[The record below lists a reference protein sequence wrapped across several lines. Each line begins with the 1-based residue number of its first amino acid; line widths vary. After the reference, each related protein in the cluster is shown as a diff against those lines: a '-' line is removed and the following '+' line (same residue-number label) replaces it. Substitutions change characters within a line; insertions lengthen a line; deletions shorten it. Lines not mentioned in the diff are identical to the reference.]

1 MKCPQSR
8 TVLLGT
14 SFPVSVDQQRET
26 KAWLELEHHI
36 SPQPWNL

>member
-1 MKCPQSR
+1 MKCPKSR